1 MLANEQIGP
10 TRYPIFSKNLGR
22 QRGKEAW
29 NTNLQLASLAA
40 SKVASCLGP
49 MGAYKLVTYHRGA
62 ELVTKV
68 TKDAVD
74 IVDELGVQYPAIKT
88 IAEAAK
94 IHRQEAGD
102 GVSTL
107 LVIVA
112 ALLEEA
118 QRLIEVGV
126 HPVAI
131 LDGYK
136 EAAKKSIDI
145 IDELAFSFSEDLE
158 DALLQIID
166 SGRGLLS
173 KRLREELAGAI
184 HLVKD
189 QDGVDLGRR
198 SIKKKQSE

>member
-1 MLANEQIGP
+1 KTLAEP
-10 TRYPIFSKNLGR
+10 
-22 QRGKEAW
+22 E
-29 NTNLQLASLAA
+29 
-40 SKVASCLGP
+40 
-49 MGAYKLVTYHRGA
+49 
-62 ELVTKV
+62 
-68 TKDAVD
+68 
-74 IVDELGVQYPAIKT
+74 
-88 IAEAAK
+88 K
-94 IHRQEAGD
+94 IHREEAGD

-131 LDGYK
+131 LDGYR

-173 KRLREELAGAI
+173 KRFREELAGAI

-189 QDGVDLGRR
+189 QDGVDLARRWLDNKLGGRR
-198 SIKKKQSE
+198 GETRVVRSRESI